1 MKQNKKSMAK
11 PPALRGL
18 AGNRTSSKKVR
29 FLSVLADNCMLNAAA
44 LIQRAKESA
53 AFGPV
58 PWDEA
63 SWNVSASETPRGHK
77 QRDANLHFTQHRAGH
92 EKGRTVGSPFTNQN
106 GFSDLVKAIIRL
118 RREIGGQN
126 ATNQSEVLIAFRYVY
141 GELDHVGYDLQML
154 TPSHLDS
161 AARRVIEKETEVSAY
176 KRLEKLEEIARL
188 LNDNGLVRAQ
198 LTWRCG
204 YKRRPD
210 TLRGTRLAIPEE
222 QQANRSK
229 LPKDGIIEAVA
240 NLYHLIPKDEW
251 ADRVRICLVSLLVI
265 TGFRIGELLTLP
277 ARRVETEEHT
287 GHRYI
292 VYHPEKGS
300 PPQKKWLMTVGG
312 ELAEAMIDELLALTA
327 EPRAMAAWLHEHP
340 GEVSIDGIDWAA
352 ELMPIGKVAKAIGLK
367 RGFSQF
373 YKVRNIE
380 LLGEGKNLV
389 VRSNELREV
398 LCEETYSRPI
408 NVVKN
413 TGEALHLK
421 DALTCSFRNAFHK
434 TRAALRYAVA
444 PISEQQL
451 SDFIG
456 SRGQVK
462 SAFER
467 YGIKG
472 SDESQLKVASHAFR
486 HWLNDLLDRG
496 GLTDVEQAV
505 YFGRRNPADNRAY
518 QHMTPKEKTLKARQ
532 DLQEGYLL
540 GPVAD
545 VIKRL
550 PVDRQSIVLQAR
562 VQAVHVVPGGV
573 CFHQFSQSPCPN
585 HMACTDG
592 CGDFH
597 WQTNDAIE
605 VKELRYQES
614 VLKVAVESS
623 KLEVDE
629 GSWGADSWLD
639 HNVRKLEQ
647 VQRCLQDCD
656 QPVKDGAGG

>member
-1 MKQNKKSMAK
+1 MKQNKKSVAK

-18 AGNRTSSKKVR
+18 GGKRTSSKKVR

-44 LIQRAKESA
+44 MIERAKESA
-53 AFGPV
+53 AFGSV
-58 PWDEA
+58 TWDEA
-63 SWNVSASETPRGHK
+63 SWNVSASETQRGHK

-92 EKGRTVGSPFTNQN
+92 EKGRTVGAPFCNQN

-126 ATNQSEVLIAFRYVY
+126 ATNQSEVLIAFRYLY
-141 GELDHVGYDLQML
+141 GELEPVGYDLQML

-161 AARRVIEKETEVSAY
+161 ASRHVIEKETSVSAY

-210 TLRGTRLAIPEE
+210 SLKGTRLDIPDE
-222 QQANRSK
+222 QQASRSK
-229 LPKDGIIEAVA
+229 LPKDGIIEAIA
-240 NLYHLIPKDEW
+240 NLYHLIPKDHW
-251 ADRVRICLVSLLVI
+251 ADRVRVCLVSLLVI

-287 GHRYI
+287 GHRFI
-292 VYHPEKGS
+292 VYYPEKGA

-312 ELAEAMIDELLALTA
+312 ELAEAMIDEILALTV
-327 EPRAMAAWLHEHP
+327 EPRAMARWLHDHP
-340 GEVSIDGIDWAA
+340 GNLSIAGIDWGK
-352 ELMPIGKVAKAIGLK
+352 EFLPIGIVAKAIGIEK
-367 RGFSQF
+367 GFTQF
-373 YKVRNIE
+373 FKARNIE
-380 LLGEGKNLV
+380 MLGEGKNLV
-389 VRSNELREV
+389 VRANKLRKVLHDESYSNPV
-398 LCEETYSRPI
+398 

-413 TGEALHLK
+413 SDETLQLK
-421 DALTCSFRNAFHK
+421 DALACSFRNAFHQ
-434 TRAALRYAVA
+434 TRATLRYAVA

-451 SDFIG
+451 SDFLG
-456 SRGQVK
+456 SRGGVS

-472 SDESQLKVASHAFR
+472 SDGNSLEVASHAFR

-532 DLQEGYLL
+532 DLREGYLL

-545 VIKRL
+545 VIERL
-550 PVDRQSIVLQAR
+550 PVEKQTVVLQAR

-605 VKELRYQES
+605 VKELQYQES
-614 VLKVAVESS
+614 VLKVAVETS
-623 KLEVDE
+623 KLELDE
-629 GSWGADSWLD
+629 GSWGADSWLH

-656 QPVKDGAGG
+656 QAGKDVAGG